1 MAGSKVVA
9 AHDAVARI
17 ADGAVVT
24 VSSSSGLGCPD
35 AVLAALG
42 ARFAEEGHPRGL
54 TMLQVAV
61 GGLAA
66 LPAVGSVIAGAT
78 SVEQVQQNVAAAAWV
93 PSDDDLAT
101 LRVLTGGDQ
110 TP

>member
-1 MAGSKVVA
+1 
-9 AHDAVARI
+9 
-17 ADGAVVT
+17 
-24 VSSSSGLGCPD
+24 
-35 AVLAALG
+35 
-42 ARFAEEGHPRGL
+42 
-54 TMLQVAV
+54 MLQVAV

-101 LRVLTGGDQ
+101 LRGT
-110 TP
+110 